1 MSTSTSPAR
10 LAANRRNALKP
21 TGPKSPEGKTASRL
35 NAFKHGLAGEG
46 ALLAPGE
53 DAKLVER
60 RAGSFAR
67 ELDAV
72 GELGGLLAHRAAL
85 LSVRMQRASEREWAV
100 VAANKAQARAHF
112 DEERLDQV
120 EGWIKNLDDPETV
133 QSSLAALEAMPEG
146 VESLILI
153 WEETLEAIRSGDAL
167 ARPGS
172 RRVEGPQG

>member
-21 TGPKSPEGKTASRL
+21 TGPQSPEGKTASRL

-60 RAGSFAR
+60 RASTFAR

-172 RRVEGPQG
+172 RRVEGPQE